1 MASLF
6 SASAKKR
13 ASPAWCKKGTWIGL
27 VPLIFGMP
35 RKMAT
40 YARWKQDHCAVNIDL
55 IESFQLSFDPDT
67 RDWTGASGDKGPN
80 LAVEIATLDEENRYD
95 IELMLRNDQVV
106 IDSHTW
112 SSQIIPAKRPLD
124 SGRLDHVVDPEK
136 WFYEIHAK
144 G

>member
-6 SASAKKR
+6 SSSAKKR

-35 RKMAT
+35 VKMAVF
-40 YARWKQDHCAVNIDL
+40 ARWKQDHCLVYVDL
-55 IESFQLSFDPDT
+55 IESFQISFNSDT
-67 RDWTGASGDKGPN
+67 KDWVGSSGNKGPN
-80 LAVEIATLDEENRYD
+80 LAIEIATLDEANSYD
-95 IELMLRNDQVV
+95 IELMLRNNQDV

-112 SSQIIPAKRPLD
+112 SNQTIPAKRPLD
-124 SGRLDHVVDPEK
+124 TGRLEHVVDSEK
-136 WFYEIHAK
+136 WDYQVHAK